1 MRTIRENYE
10 DIARRMVENSRQ
22 PHRVDETAIYQ
33 ESNLDNRKLIDMV
46 LDRWPGKGYLYLK
59 VRANDGA
66 IYILRREDASGRWE
80 LWLFDAGA
88 DGALPPLSG
97 R

>member
-1 MRTIRENYE
+1 MEITI
-10 DIARRMVENSRQ
+10 M
-22 PHRVDETAIYQ
+22 PHSEPGLPPRGFF
-33 ESNLDNRKLIDMV
+33 LGDNRKLIDMV

-88 DGALPPLSG
+88 EGALPPLSG